1 MSAQAQ
7 GARTAAAA
15 TLQDTIRDVKRYI
28 QKEEENLSKRLLQSK
43 LEKLTVAKND
53 LFGKHCYYAEK
64 AGLDISTNEDLLDYI
79 NPLMDGASDTL
90 DAIEL
95 LLEDLDNAA
104 ETNRQTNENAA
115 IENAKKNELAVA
127 EKQCLSDEQTLRA
140 NVVAMLAIVNDENMN
155 SKEDA
160 THVRAYLNQ
169 IEETLRDLTKSW
181 NMFKLLNLT
190 NEKLDELFATQQTV
204 RKYIADN
211 VVLAESFVAKVDPE
225 HDITRTIDT
234 SSTTSTH
241 GDSSTLE
248 LNKFFQMEKSKKP
261 IFSGDIRNYARF
273 KSDFMSFV
281 APTCRD
287 KQHQSYVLK
296 TDCLRGAAQNLVYNM
311 SDIDSIWERLEG
323 RYGDEVDIVNVII
336 KGVQEF
342 PTIKSDHDRSLVK
355 LVDQLEKGVED
366 LDAIDAKQQL
376 ANALTV
382 KVIEEK
388 LPRQVLT
395 RWFERE
401 ILTVRT
407 TDQRFNE
414 LFSFLKQERKQAEK
428 LLLLHEKKNDSS
440 NNRDR
445 GNRNQE
451 RNQERG
457 NRNQD
462 HQEQHLAN
470 GAAGEQNNLNRNNSC
485 LIHREANHHTQKCH
499 KFRSMNVNQR
509 GKVVLDSNGCKLCLS
524 TSHGTDPCPFEAT
537 WEKCN
542 IDGCQLYHSR
552 LIHGCTIAGFNA
564 HITASVPV
572 NAVKL
577 YYW

>member
-190 NEKLDELFATQQTV
+190 NEKLDELFATQ
-204 RKYIADN
+204 
-211 VVLAESFVAKVDPE
+211 
-225 HDITRTIDT
+225 
-234 SSTTSTH
+234 
-241 GDSSTLE
+241 
-248 LNKFFQMEKSKKP
+248 
-261 IFSGDIRNYARF
+261 
-273 KSDFMSFV
+273 
-281 APTCRD
+281 
-287 KQHQSYVLK
+287 
-296 TDCLRGAAQNLVYNM
+296 
-311 SDIDSIWERLEG
+311 
-323 RYGDEVDIVNVII
+323 
-336 KGVQEF
+336 
-342 PTIKSDHDRSLVK
+342 
-355 LVDQLEKGVED
+355 
-366 LDAIDAKQQL
+366 
-376 ANALTV
+376 
-382 KVIEEK
+382 
-388 LPRQVLT
+388 
-395 RWFERE
+395 
-401 ILTVRT
+401 
-407 TDQRFNE
+407 
-414 LFSFLKQERKQAEK
+414 
-428 LLLLHEKKNDSS
+428 
-440 NNRDR
+440 
-445 GNRNQE
+445 
-451 RNQERG
+451 
-457 NRNQD
+457 
-462 HQEQHLAN
+462 
-470 GAAGEQNNLNRNNSC
+470 
-485 LIHREANHHTQKCH
+485 
-499 KFRSMNVNQR
+499 
-509 GKVVLDSNGCKLCLS
+509 
-524 TSHGTDPCPFEAT
+524 
-537 WEKCN
+537 
-542 IDGCQLYHSR
+542 
-552 LIHGCTIAGFNA
+552 
-564 HITASVPV
+564 
-572 NAVKL
+572 
-577 YYW
+577 